1 MHEECRM
8 LNKFVSKLL
17 ISKFRML
24 TEMPLGILNMS
35 QVITDQVVLKSPK

>member
-1 MHEECRM
+1 M
-8 LNKFVSKLL
+8 LNKF
-17 ISKFRML
+17 ISNTFNFKFSML